1 MYRICKRLRG
11 RAERTGALAEG
22 NPIEKSSLAMTLRPH
37 VVKKA
42 PVAEHMIAK
51 NAQPEGNHAEGVL
64 GHHRTDG

>member
-1 MYRICKRLRG
+1 
-11 RAERTGALAEG
+11 
-22 NPIEKSSLAMTLRPH
+22 MTLRPH
-37 VVKKA
+37 VVQKA